1 MNKTDSILERLKSQ
15 PKPAVDQPDLLTD
28 SIMAR
33 LPEQDAP
40 KVRQVGRLWRYV
52 VSAMAVAAGILLLL
66 VLQFQTDDAVEK
78 SVAVQQPEPMLPKP
92 TATPTQRPD
101 VSGEKQIEVRQV
113 AEAQPIVKQPAAV
126 RKRPVHQSVEEEVV
140 ETTVAATDSIVS
152 SSEEMFATI
161 IINPNEDIELEFR
174 KQTESLRQRGELMM
188 QRVAML
194 NPQMENNISY
204 HVESVEL

>member
-15 PKPAVDQPDLLTD
+15 PKPTVDQPDLLTD

-33 LPEQDAP
+33 LPEQDTP

-78 SVAVQQPEPMLPKP
+78 SVAVQQTEPMLPKP

-101 VSGEKQIEVRQV
+101 VSEEKQIEVRQV

-126 RKRPVHQSVEEEVV
+126 RKRPVRQSVEEEVV

-174 KQTESLRQRGELMM
+174 KQTESLRQRGEQMM